1 MRLTCQPMLK
11 KGVTC
16 LLLFTSLFFYQYAL
30 GQGAKKTFR
39 GTVANSKGEAVAG
52 ASVVV
57 KGETGGTTTDNNGS
71 FSIDA
76 VEGATVVVSSIGFTS
91 QEFTLRGNAP
101 LSMKLADV
109 TGGLENVVVVAYGTQ
124 KKKDITGAVAIVDVE
139 EAKKY
144 SASDISQLLEGR
156 ASGVQ

>member
-16 LLLFTSLFFYQYAL
+16 LLLFTSLFFYQHAR

-39 GTVANSKGEAVAG
+39 GTITNTKEEPVMG

-57 KGETGGTTTDNNGS
+57 KGETGGTTTDNNGA

-76 VEGATVVVSSIGFTS
+76 VEGATAVVRSVGFTS
-91 QEFTLRGNAP
+91 QEFVLRGNAP

-109 TGGLENVVVVAYGTQ
+109 TGGLENVV
-124 KKKDITGAVAIVDVE
+124 
-139 EAKKY
+139 
-144 SASDISQLLEGR
+144 
-156 ASGVQ
+156 